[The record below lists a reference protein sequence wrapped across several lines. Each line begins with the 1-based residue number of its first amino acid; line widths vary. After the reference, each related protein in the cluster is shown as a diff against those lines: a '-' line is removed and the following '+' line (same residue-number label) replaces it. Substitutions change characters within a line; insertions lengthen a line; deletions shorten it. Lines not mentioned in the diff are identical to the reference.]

1 MKKTISLL
9 LAAFMLISLCACGAQ
24 APRHKNAESQMA
36 VAAPE
41 MSMAYSMA
49 DMAMEE
55 SAGYGGFAVNSTAV
69 MATGKAMGTE
79 ELPAER
85 PDKIIYSADATV
97 ETTDFD
103 GSIAALTDMVE
114 KYGGWI
120 ESSSINGANYY
131 NMARGRVSTRSASY
145 SLRIPSQS
153 FETVMGSLSTLG
165 NVPYSHTYTENI
177 SAQYYDTE
185 ARLSAYEIQE
195 ARLLEMLELAG
206 TVEDIISIEE
216 KLTELRYKIESL
228 QTSLKNWDRQVSYS
242 NICLSIEEVEEY
254 TPETMV
260 QPSYGEKLRDAFEA
274 GVAGFVDT
282 VGDFF
287 IWLVEALPS
296 LAVIAAGLAVLTAI
310 FKRRRN
316 KKNAKKADAEKE
328 AKQN

>member
-9 LAAFMLISLCACGAQ
+9 LAALMLASLCACGAVTSQ
-24 APRHKNAESQMA
+24 SKEAEMPRAE
-36 VAAPE
+36 AAPQ
-41 MSMAYSMA
+41 MSMAYTTA
-49 DMAMEE
+49 DMAVEE
-55 SAGYGGFAVNSTAV
+55 SADYGGFAVNSTAV
-69 MATGKAMGTE
+69 MAAGKSAGASE
-79 ELPAER
+79 VPAEK

-103 GSIAALTDMVE
+103 GAIAALTAMVE

-131 NMARGRVSTRSASY
+131 NMARGRVSTRSANY

-153 FETVMGSLSTLG
+153 FETVMTALSTLG

-185 ARLSAYEIQE
+185 ARLTAYQTQE
-195 ARLLEMLELAG
+195 TRLLEMLEIAE
-206 TVEDIISIEE
+206 TVEDIIAIEE

-228 QTSLKNWDRQVSYS
+228 QSSLKNWDRQVSYS
-242 NICLSIEEVEEY
+242 SIYLNVEEVEEY
-254 TPETMV
+254 TPESMV

-274 GVAGFVDT
+274 GIAGFVDAI
-282 VGDFF
+282 GDFF

-296 LAVIAAGLAVLTAI
+296 LAVIAAALAVLAAL

-316 KKNAKKADAEKE
+316 KKKAKNAAGEDAK
-328 AKQN
+328 

>member
-9 LAAFMLISLCACGAQ
+9 LAALMLLSLCACGADTAQ
-24 APRHKNAESQMA
+24 RTAEVPTA
-36 VAAPE
+36 AAAPE
-41 MSMAYSMA
+41 MSMNYSMS
-49 DMAMEE
+49 DMAVEE
-55 SAGYGGFAVNSTAV
+55 SADYGGFAVNSAAV
-69 MATGKAMGTE
+69 MAAGKSSGGS

-103 GSIAALTDMVE
+103 GTVAGVLELVE

-131 NMARGRVSTRSASY
+131 NMARGRVSTRSAHY
-145 SLRIPSQS
+145 SLRVPSTE
-153 FETVMGSLSTLG
+153 FETIMGALSSLG

-177 SAQYYDTE
+177 TAQYYDTE

-195 ARLLEMLELAG
+195 ARLLEMLELAE

-242 NICLSIEEVEEY
+242 SIYLSVEEVEEY
-254 TPETMV
+254 TPESMV

-274 GVAGFVDT
+274 GIAGFVDR

-296 LAVIAAGLAVLTAI
+296 LVVICAAAAAMVALI
-310 FKRRRN
+310 RRRRN
-316 KKNAKKADAEKE
+316 KKKAKKAAAEDK
-328 AKQN
+328 K

>member
-9 LAAFMLISLCACGAQ
+9 LAALMLLSLCACGADTAQ
-24 APRHKNAESQMA
+24 RTAEVPTA
-36 VAAPE
+36 AAAPE
-41 MSMAYSMA
+41 MSMNYSMA
-49 DMAMEE
+49 DMAVEE
-55 SAGYGGFAVNSTAV
+55 SADYGGFAVNSAAV
-69 MATGKAMGTE
+69 MAAGKSSGA

-103 GSIAALTDMVE
+103 GTVAGVAELVE

-131 NMARGRVSTRSASY
+131 NIARGRVSTRSAHY
-145 SLRIPSQS
+145 TLRVPGGD
-153 FETVMGSLSTLG
+153 FETIMGALSTLG

-185 ARLSAYEIQE
+185 ARLTAYETQE
-195 ARLLEMLELAG
+195 ARLLEMLEIAE

-228 QTSLKNWDRQVSYS
+228 QSSLKNWDRQVSYS
-242 NICLSIEEVEEY
+242 SIYLNIEEVEKY
-254 TPETMV
+254 SPESMV
-260 QPSYGEKLRDAFEA
+260 QPSYGEKLRDAFES
-274 GVAGFVDT
+274 GVAGFVDA

-296 LAVIAAGLAVLTAI
+296 LVVICAAAAAMVALI
-310 FKRRRN
+310 RRRRN
-316 KKNAKKADAEKE
+316 KKKAKKADGENL
-328 AKQN
+328 KQS